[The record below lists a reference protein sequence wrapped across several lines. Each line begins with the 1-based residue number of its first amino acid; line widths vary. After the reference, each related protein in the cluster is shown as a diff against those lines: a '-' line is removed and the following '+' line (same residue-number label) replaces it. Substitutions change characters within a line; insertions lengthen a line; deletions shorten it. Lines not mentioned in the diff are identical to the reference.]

1 MSVSEAQRFDMQVG
15 LRSHLGDDVAN
26 TLMEHLPPSGWSDV
40 ARKHDIDTIHIELSN
55 IKSDLSRINGT
66 LKIIIG
72 SMITVSAAIIVLLI
86 QLTITVSQ
94 L

>member
-1 MSVSEAQRFDMQVG
+1 MSISETERFEMHIG

-40 ARKHDIDTIHIELSN
+40 ARRQDIDTIHRDI
-55 IKSDLSRINGT
+55 SRINGT
-66 LKIIIG
+66 LRIIVG
-72 SMITVSAAIIVLLI
+72 SIVTVSAAIVVLLI
-86 QLTITVSQ
+86 QLNMNISQ

>member
-1 MSVSEAQRFDMQVG
+1 M
-15 LRSHLGDDVAN
+15 AN

-72 SMITVSAAIIVLLI
+72 SIVTVSAAIIVLLI
-86 QLTITVSQ
+86 QLNMNISQ